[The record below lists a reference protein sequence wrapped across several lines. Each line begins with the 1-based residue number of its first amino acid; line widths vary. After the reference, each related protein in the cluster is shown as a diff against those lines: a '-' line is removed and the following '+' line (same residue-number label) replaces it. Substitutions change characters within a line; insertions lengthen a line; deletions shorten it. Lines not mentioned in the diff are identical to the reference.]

1 MGLRD
6 RLREGRKAAQE
17 AVGGLPADI
26 EELRPDLRDCVE
38 QIHPADR
45 SSFLGPYRSWG
56 SDVEA
61 LPPDESILAAAPA
74 VSNGRGM
81 LVLTSERVLFA
92 GQSGKAEMPLRELSV
107 SRLETDSIGTLRIF
121 ADQGGDRYYEFGM
134 SPYKK
139 ETRGQFLQALT
150 DAIREA
156 HRPAPAAAQSNSAAD
171 ELEKFAALR
180 DKGILSEEE
189 FEEKKRQLLS

>member
-6 RLREGRKAAQE
+6 RLRAGREAAQE

-26 EELRPDLRDCVE
+26 DELRSDLRDCVDR
-38 QIHPADR
+38 IHPADQQ
-45 SSFLGPYRSWG
+45 SFLGPYRSWG

-61 LPPDESILAAAPA
+61 LPPTEPILAAAPV
-74 VSNGRGM
+74 VSSGRGM
-81 LVLTSERVLFA
+81 LVLTSQRLLYG
-92 GQSGKAEMPLRELSV
+92 GQNGKAEMPLRELSV
-107 SRLETDSIGTLRIF
+107 SRVETDSIGTLRIF
-121 ADQGGDRYYEFGM
+121 TDESGNRYHEFGM

-139 ETRGQFLQALT
+139 ETRGQFIQALT

-156 HRPAPAAAQSNSAAD
+156 NESATAAQVGSAAD

-180 DKGILSEEE
+180 DKGVLTEQE
-189 FEEKKRQLLS
+189 FEEKKRELLS

>member
-38 QIHPADR
+38 RIHPADR
-45 SSFLGPYRSWG
+45 NSFLGPYRSWG
-56 SDVEA
+56 ADVA
-61 LPPDESILAAAPA
+61 AVPPEEPILAAAPTVA
-74 VSNGRGM
+74 DGRGM
-81 LVLTSERVLFA
+81 LVLTSERLLFG
-92 GQSGKAEMPLRELSV
+92 GQSGKAEMPLRELSI

-121 ADQGGDRYYEFGM
+121 TDEGGDRYHEFGM

-139 ETRGQFLQALT
+139 ETRGQFIQALT

-156 HRPAPAAAQSNSAAD
+156 HRPAPAASQSNSAAD

-180 DKGILSEEE
+180 DKGIITEEE
-189 FEEKKRQLLS
+189 FEEKKRGLLS